1 MIFSMTGYGKAEH
14 NTQGKKL
21 RIEIKSLN
29 SKSLDLNFRVPSKYR
44 GLELSA
50 RKELAALLHR
60 GKLEVNVFEE
70 WVDAQEAA
78 QLNTAVVKNYL
89 EQLKRMQ
96 SSLSDDTLLPLAM
109 RLPNVLAA
117 TNDELSKEEQAVFLN
132 TLSDAANTLVAYR
145 EQEGI
150 SLAQDLNAQLTQ
162 IDIQQ
167 KYIASEA
174 SSRIDERRQKLEDN
188 LQQIAV
194 EYDQERL
201 EQELVYYLEKWDI
214 NEELVRLQ
222 HHLEYF
228 HATLAEDVPTK
239 GKKLGFI
246 AQELGREINTIGSK
260 ANDAGLQKRVVMM
273 KDALERIK
281 EQVLNA
287 L

>member
-1 MIFSMTGYGKAEH
+1 
-14 NTQGKKL
+14 
-21 RIEIKSLN
+21 
-29 SKSLDLNFRVPSKYR
+29 
-44 GLELSA
+44 
-50 RKELAALLHR
+50 
-60 GKLEVNVFEE
+60 LEVNVFEE

-89 EQLKRMQ
+89 NQLKTIQ
-96 SSLSDDTLLPLAM
+96 SLSDDTLLPLAM

-117 TNDELSKEEQAVFLN
+117 TNEELSKAEQDVFLN
-132 TLSDAANTLVAYR
+132 TLTAAAKKLVDYR
-145 EQEGI
+145 RQEGV
-150 SLAQDLNAQLTQ
+150 SLAQDLNVQLEQ
-162 IDIQQ
+162 IDTQQ
-167 KYIASEA
+167 KHIAKEA

-214 NEELVRLQ
+214 NEELVRLE

-228 HATLAEDVPTK
+228 RATLAEDTPTK

-246 AQELGREINTIGSK
+246 AQEIGREINTIGSK

>member
-1 MIFSMTGYGKAEH
+1 MILSMTGYGKAEH

-21 RIEIKSLN
+21 RIEVKSLN

-44 GLELSA
+44 GLELHA

-70 WVDAQEAA
+70 WVAAQEAA
-78 QLNTAVVKNYL
+78 QLNTAVVENYL
-89 EQLKRMQ
+89 EQLKGIQ
-96 SSLSDDTLLPLAM
+96 SLSDETLLPLAM
-109 RLPNVLAA
+109 RLPNILAP
-117 TNDELSKEEQAVFLN
+117 TNDELSEEEQEVFLN
-132 TLSDAANTLVAYR
+132 TLTDAATKLVAYR
-145 EQEGI
+145 QQEGI
-150 SLAQDLNAQLTQ
+150 SLAQDLNAQLGQ
-162 IDIQQ
+162 IDTQL
-167 KYIASEA
+167 KHIADEA
-174 SSRIDERRQKLEDN
+174 PLRIEERRQKLEDN
-188 LQQIAV
+188 LQQIAI

-228 HATLAEDVPTK
+228 HATLAEDTPTK

-246 AQELGREINTIGSK
+246 AQEIGREINTIGSK

-281 EQVLNA
+281 EQLLNA

>member
-1 MIFSMTGYGKAEH
+1 MTGYGKAEH

-44 GLELSA
+44 GLELSV
-50 RKELAALLHR
+50 RKELSALLHR

-78 QLNTAVVKNYL
+78 QLNAAVVNNYL
-89 EQLKRMQ
+89 EQLKAVQ
-96 SSLSDDTLLPLAM
+96 PLSDETLLPLAM

-117 TNDELSKEEQAVFLN
+117 TNDELTDEEQAVFLN
-132 TLSDAANTLVAYR
+132 TLKDAASQLVAYR
-145 EQEGI
+145 QQEGL
-150 SLAQDLNAQLTQ
+150 SLGQDLNAQLEQ
-162 IDIQQ
+162 IDTQQ
-167 KYIASEA
+167 KHIANEA

-194 EYDQERL
+194 EYDQDRL

-228 HATLAEDVPTK
+228 HATLQEDTPTK

>member
-1 MIFSMTGYGKAEH
+1 MIFSMTGYGKAEY
-14 NTQGKKL
+14 NAQGRKL

-29 SKSLDLNFRVPSKYR
+29 SKSLDLNFRVPSRYR
-44 GLELSA
+44 GLELIA
-50 RKELAALLHR
+50 RKELATLLHR
-60 GKLEVNVFEE
+60 GKVEVNAFEE

-78 QLNTAVVKNYL
+78 QLNTAVVENYL
-89 EQLKRMQ
+89 AQLKAIQ
-96 SSLSDDTLLPLAM
+96 PLSDETLLPLAM
-109 RLPNVLAA
+109 RLPNVLAP
-117 TNDELSKEEQAVFLN
+117 TSDELSDEEQEVFLQ
-132 TLSDAANTLVAYR
+132 TLKGAAEKLVIYR
-145 EQEGI
+145 QQEGTSI
-150 SLAQDLNAQLTQ
+150 ANDLTEQLAQIST
-162 IDIQQ
+162 QQ
-167 KYIASEA
+167 KNITAEA
-174 SSRIDERRQKLEDN
+174 GARIEERRQKLEDN

-214 NEELVRLQ
+214 NEELVRLS
-222 HHLEYF
+222 HHTEYF
-228 HATLAEDVPTK
+228 TATLAEDTPTK

-246 AQELGREINTIGSK
+246 AQEMGREINTIGSK

>member
-21 RIEIKSLN
+21 RIEVKSLN

-44 GLELSA
+44 GLELHA

-70 WVDAQEAA
+70 WVAAQEAA
-78 QLNTAVVKNYL
+78 QLNTAVVENYL
-89 EQLKRMQ
+89 EQLKGIQ
-96 SSLSDDTLLPLAM
+96 SLSDETLLPLAM
-109 RLPNVLAA
+109 RLPNVLAP
-117 TNDELSKEEQAVFLN
+117 TNDELSEEEQEVFLN
-132 TLSDAANTLVAYR
+132 TLTDAATKLVAYR
-145 EQEGI
+145 QQEGI
-150 SLAQDLNAQLTQ
+150 SLAQDLNAQLGQ
-162 IDIQQ
+162 IDTQL
-167 KYIASEA
+167 KHIADEA
-174 SSRIDERRQKLEDN
+174 PLRIEERRQKLEDN
-188 LQQIAV
+188 LQQIAI

-228 HATLAEDVPTK
+228 HATLAEDTPTK

-246 AQELGREINTIGSK
+246 AQEIGREINTIGSK

>member
-44 GLELSA
+44 GLELHA

-70 WVDAQEAA
+70 WVAAQEAA
-78 QLNTAVVKNYL
+78 QLNTAVVENYL
-89 EQLKRMQ
+89 EQLKGIQ
-96 SSLSDDTLLPLAM
+96 SLSDETLLPLAM
-109 RLPNVLAA
+109 RLPNVLAP
-117 TNDELSKEEQAVFLN
+117 TNDELSEEEQEVFLN
-132 TLSDAANTLVAYR
+132 TLTDAATKLVAYR
-145 EQEGI
+145 QQEGI
-150 SLAQDLNAQLTQ
+150 SLAQDLNAQLGQ
-162 IDIQQ
+162 IDTQL
-167 KYIASEA
+167 KHIADEA
-174 SSRIDERRQKLEDN
+174 PLRIEERRQKLEDN
-188 LQQIAV
+188 LQQISV

-228 HATLAEDVPTK
+228 HATLAEDTPTK

-246 AQELGREINTIGSK
+246 AQEIGREINTIGSK

>member
-21 RIEIKSLN
+21 RIEVKSLN

-44 GLELSA
+44 GLELHA

-70 WVDAQEAA
+70 WVAAQEAA
-78 QLNTAVVKNYL
+78 QLNTAVVENYL
-89 EQLKRMQ
+89 EQLKGIQ
-96 SSLSDDTLLPLAM
+96 SLSNETLLPLAM
-109 RLPNVLAA
+109 RLPNVLAP
-117 TNDELSKEEQAVFLN
+117 TNDELSEEEQEVFLN
-132 TLSDAANTLVAYR
+132 TLTDAATKLVAYR
-145 EQEGI
+145 QHEGI
-150 SLAQDLNAQLTQ
+150 SLAQDLNAQLGQ
-162 IDIQQ
+162 IDTQL
-167 KYIASEA
+167 KHIAEEA
-174 SSRIDERRQKLEDN
+174 PLRIEERRQKLEDN
-188 LQQIAV
+188 LQQISV

-228 HATLAEDVPTK
+228 HATLAEDTPTK

-246 AQELGREINTIGSK
+246 AQEIGREINTIGSK

>member
-44 GLELSA
+44 GLELHA

-70 WVDAQEAA
+70 WVAAQEAA
-78 QLNTAVVKNYL
+78 QLNTAVVENYL
-89 EQLKRMQ
+89 EQLKGIQ
-96 SSLSDDTLLPLAM
+96 SLSNETLLPLAM
-109 RLPNVLAA
+109 RLPNVLAP
-117 TNDELSKEEQAVFLN
+117 TNDELSEEEQEVFLN
-132 TLSDAANTLVAYR
+132 TLTDAATKLVAYR
-145 EQEGI
+145 QQEGI
-150 SLAQDLNAQLTQ
+150 SLAQDLNAQLGQ
-162 IDIQQ
+162 IDTQL
-167 KYIASEA
+167 KHIAEEA
-174 SSRIDERRQKLEDN
+174 PLRIEERRQKLEDN
-188 LQQIAV
+188 LQQISV

-228 HATLAEDVPTK
+228 HATLAEDTPTK

-246 AQELGREINTIGSK
+246 AQEIGREINTIGSK

>member
-14 NTQGKKL
+14 NADGRKL

-44 GLELSA
+44 GLELGA
-50 RKELAALLHR
+50 RKVLSTALHR

-70 WVDAQEAA
+70 WVEAQEAA

-89 EQLKRMQ
+89 NQLKTIQ
-96 SSLSDDTLLPLAM
+96 SLSDDTLLPLAM

-117 TNDELSKEEQAVFLN
+117 TNEELSKAEQDVFLN
-132 TLSDAANTLVAYR
+132 TLTAAAKKLVDYR
-145 EQEGI
+145 QQEGV
-150 SLAQDLNAQLTQ
+150 SLAQDLNVQLEQ
-162 IDIQQ
+162 IDTQQ
-167 KYIASEA
+167 KHIANEA

-214 NEELVRLQ
+214 NEELVRLE

-228 HATLAEDVPTK
+228 RATLAEDTPTK

-246 AQELGREINTIGSK
+246 AQEIGREINTIGSK

>member
-21 RIEIKSLN
+21 RIEVKSLN

-44 GLELSA
+44 GLELHA

-70 WVDAQEAA
+70 WVATQEAA
-78 QLNTAVVKNYL
+78 QLNTAVVENYL
-89 EQLKRMQ
+89 EQLKGIQ
-96 SSLSDDTLLPLAM
+96 SLSDETLLPLAM
-109 RLPNVLAA
+109 RLPNVLAP
-117 TNDELSKEEQAVFLN
+117 TNDELSEEEQEVFLN
-132 TLSDAANTLVAYR
+132 TLTDAATKLVAYR
-145 EQEGI
+145 QQEGI
-150 SLAQDLNAQLTQ
+150 SLAQDLNAQLGQ
-162 IDIQQ
+162 IDTQL
-167 KYIASEA
+167 KHIAEEA
-174 SSRIDERRQKLEDN
+174 PLRIEERRQKLEDN
-188 LQQIAV
+188 LQQISV

-228 HATLAEDVPTK
+228 HATLAEDTPTK

-246 AQELGREINTIGSK
+246 AQEIGREINTIGSK

>member
-21 RIEIKSLN
+21 RIEVKSLN

-44 GLELSA
+44 GLELHA

-70 WVDAQEAA
+70 WVAAQEAA
-78 QLNTAVVKNYL
+78 QLNTAVVENYL
-89 EQLKRMQ
+89 EQLKGIQ
-96 SSLSDDTLLPLAM
+96 SLSDETLLPLAM
-109 RLPNVLAA
+109 RLPNVLAP
-117 TNDELSKEEQAVFLN
+117 TNDELSEEEQEVFLN
-132 TLSDAANTLVAYR
+132 TLTDAATKLVAYR
-145 EQEGI
+145 QQEGI
-150 SLAQDLNAQLTQ
+150 SLAQDLNAQLGQ
-162 IDIQQ
+162 IDTQL
-167 KYIASEA
+167 KHIAEEA
-174 SSRIDERRQKLEDN
+174 PLRIEERRQKLEDN
-188 LQQIAV
+188 LQQIAI

-228 HATLAEDVPTK
+228 HATLAEDTPTK

-246 AQELGREINTIGSK
+246 AQEIGREINTIGSK

>member
-44 GLELSA
+44 GLELHA

-70 WVDAQEAA
+70 WVAAQEAA
-78 QLNTAVVKNYL
+78 QLNTAVVENYL
-89 EQLKRMQ
+89 EQLKGIQ
-96 SSLSDDTLLPLAM
+96 SLSDETLLPLAM
-109 RLPNVLAA
+109 RLPNVLAP
-117 TNDELSKEEQAVFLN
+117 TNDELSEEEQEVFLN
-132 TLSDAANTLVAYR
+132 TLTDAATKLVAYR
-145 EQEGI
+145 QQEGI
-150 SLAQDLNAQLTQ
+150 SLAQDLNAQLGQ
-162 IDIQQ
+162 IDTQL
-167 KYIASEA
+167 KHIAEEA
-174 SSRIDERRQKLEDN
+174 PLRIEERRQKLEDN
-188 LQQIAV
+188 LQQIAI

-228 HATLAEDVPTK
+228 HATLAEDTPTK

-246 AQELGREINTIGSK
+246 AQEIGREINTIGSK

>member
-44 GLELSA
+44 GLELLA
-50 RKELAALLHR
+50 RKELASQLHR

-89 EQLKRMQ
+89 EQLKGMQ

-117 TNDELSKEEQAVFLN
+117 TNDELSEEEQEVFLN
-132 TLSDAANTLVAYR
+132 TLTDAATKLVAYR
-145 EQEGI
+145 QQEGI
-150 SLAQDLNAQLTQ
+150 SLAQDLNAQLGQ
-162 IDIQQ
+162 IDTQLKHI
-167 KYIASEA
+167 SDEA
-174 SSRIDERRQKLEDN
+174 SLRIDERRHKLEDN

-228 HATLAEDVPTK
+228 HATLAEGVPTK